1 MTITVPDRIRSMAPP
16 EVTEWGFR
24 VVARDRTTR
33 HGFRWAAPGE
43 WAEAPGPIDVLNR
56 GACPAAIGDGI
67 CAAREWAGV
76 HVAGYRWDR
85 IMLIGWSPADVLGD
99 EAVKVR
105 LRRAWVGGMLA
116 IGSAYLRGAD
126 LRDADLR
133 DAYLRGADLRDAYLR
148 DADLRGA
155 YLGGAYLGGADLRDA
170 DLRGAYLGGAYL
182 GDAYL
187 GGAYLRDADL
197 RGADLR
203 GAYLRDADL
212 RGADLGGADL
222 GGAWRV
228 EDDPVVTGWRVVEGR
243 LRRDE
248 A

>member
-133 DAYLRGADLRDAYLR
+133 DAYLRGADLRGAYLR
-148 DADLRGA
+148 DAD
-155 YLGGAYLGGADLRDA
+155 LGGADLRDA
-170 DLRGAYLGGAYL
+170 DLRDADLGGAYL
-182 GDAYL
+182 RD
-187 GGAYLRDADL
+187 AYLRDADL

-203 GAYLRDADL
+203 
-212 RGADLGGADL
+212 
-222 GGAWRV
+222 GAWRV